1 MESLNRN
8 FPLLTD
14 GESLF
19 IVTVQVVQKTKDVR
33 NELKPEF
40 ELL

>member
-1 MESLNRN
+1 MEALNRN
-8 FPLLTD
+8 YPLLSD

-19 IVTVQVVQKTKDVR
+19 IVTVQVIQKNKAVR
-33 NELKPEF
+33 DELRPEF